1 MYISN
6 VQRDKLHVYGIA
18 GCMKNMFLIPPLNT
32 GARIRKK
39 TSSKTA
45 DQATHSHISHRDVK
59 PLCEPKVSRME
70 PDFVWTH
77 EKPIVCDSTS
87 SGPLRRSGVIVY
99 PEFVS

>member
-39 TSSKTA
+39 
-45 DQATHSHISHRDVK
+45 DV
-59 PLCEPKVSRME
+59 
-70 PDFVWTH
+70 
-77 EKPIVCDSTS
+77 
-87 SGPLRRSGVIVY
+87 
-99 PEFVS
+99 